1 MEWKSEKSIE
11 NAYQLRKLIT
21 ETCERTNK
29 VLLLLPKHK
38 DFPEFEDFMHQYWFI
53 YLSNLSYFYAWNYKE
68 QKKHDF
74 TSLDRKQ

>member
-38 DFPEFEDFMHQYWFI
+38 DFPEFEDFMHQY
-53 YLSNLSYFYAWNYKE
+53 
-68 QKKHDF
+68 
-74 TSLDRKQ
+74 

>member
-1 MEWKSEKSIE
+1 MKLFENLLEKEEQLMEWKSEKSIE

-38 DFPEFEDFMHQYWFI
+38 DFPEFEDFMHQY
-53 YLSNLSYFYAWNYKE
+53 
-68 QKKHDF
+68 
-74 TSLDRKQ
+74 